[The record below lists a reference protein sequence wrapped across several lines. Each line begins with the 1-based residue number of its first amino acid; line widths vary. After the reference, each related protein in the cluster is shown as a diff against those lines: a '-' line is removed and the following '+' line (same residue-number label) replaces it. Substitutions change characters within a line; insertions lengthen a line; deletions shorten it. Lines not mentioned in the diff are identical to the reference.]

1 MPRLAPAPSLRESG
15 RSFRCSSCALASG
28 FAVSFSFNLRQVLRR
43 MTAPTTR
50 STNATAPPMPPAMAL
65 VLLELATVVPV
76 SVAAAITSVPK
87 PTGAPVGGV
96 SGLQIRVP
104 REYLASMR

>member
-1 MPRLAPAPSLRESG
+1 
-15 RSFRCSSCALASG
+15 
-28 FAVSFSFNLRQVLRR
+28 
-43 MTAPTTR
+43 
-50 STNATAPPMPPAMAL
+50 MPPAMAL

-104 REYLASMR
+104 PEYPASVP

>member
-1 MPRLAPAPSLRESG
+1 
-15 RSFRCSSCALASG
+15 
-28 FAVSFSFNLRQVLRR
+28 
-43 MTAPTTR
+43 
-50 STNATAPPMPPAMAL
+50 MAL

-76 SVAAAITSVPK
+76 SVAAAVTSVPK

-104 REYLASMR
+104 RSTLQVSRECPASTRDQPGGASGMQIRVPTERAVSRPRVPLEYP